1 MRTVFVNPER
11 CIGCLQC
18 EIDCALE
25 HSASHDLAT
34 AFHEQPTPRKR
45 VHVEPGPVATTS
57 FPNKCR
63 HCDPAPCQG
72 VCPSGAI
79 YRDDELG
86 LVLIDARRCIGC
98 AMCAVVCPFDVITF
112 HPDPLGPSVTTAVAI
127 KCDGC
132 ETRVRIGFEPACV
145 DACKVDALVYGDIN
159 ELVASG
165 RLRDAGATLGA
176 AGVVAASSS
185 NDPLSGW
192 RAWGTAQTSAA
203 VSGQRRHDDGGHAR
217 EETS

>member
-1 MRTVFVNPER
+1 
-11 CIGCLQC
+11 
-18 EIDCALE
+18 
-25 HSASHDLAT
+25 
-34 AFHEQPTPRKR
+34 
-45 VHVEPGPVATTS
+45 
-57 FPNKCR
+57 
-63 HCDPAPCQG
+63 
-72 VCPSGAI
+72 
-79 YRDDELG
+79 
-86 LVLIDARRCIGC
+86 
-98 AMCAVVCPFDVITF
+98 MCAVVCPFDVITF